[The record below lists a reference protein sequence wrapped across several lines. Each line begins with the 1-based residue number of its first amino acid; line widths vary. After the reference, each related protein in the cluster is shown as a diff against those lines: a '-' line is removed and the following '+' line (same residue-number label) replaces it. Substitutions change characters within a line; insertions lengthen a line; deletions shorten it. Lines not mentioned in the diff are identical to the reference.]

1 MPEQGSFNSL
11 WADAVVEYEKQ
22 TDRKIDH
29 DDTFREFK
37 NLEDLQRAIEKQ
49 KEHFGTFRSEHR
61 RIYSALKKCIAP
73 MEPLLEVVQKGIGN
87 TPYAPAS
94 AVFGAASYLLQAS
107 TSVSKSYDGIEEL
120 FQQMSDI
127 TVRLK
132 EYECKNIESSL
143 SKKMTDILAFFLD
156 IIGKAEAAINR
167 KRFKQWAKSVFL
179 KDDSISSSVIKL
191 QKYVEAE
198 LGLVIAL
205 TYGRVKDVQE
215 IATDTQADVKLVKAD
230 VNDILTN
237 QRNDR
242 QRAFSEADEKK
253 LSDAL
258 KTNTVEEVARE
269 HAGNWEKLTKG
280 TAVWIRDD
288 VMFQAWEQEKAPCL
302 WVFGKPG
309 VGKTMLAARTIET
322 LQNKYPQH
330 SDIPSLTSVSY
341 LYFKDDNPKL
351 QDCAQMWKTA
361 ALQITKAN
369 DRFKK
374 HVLAT
379 IEKKQET
386 FVSAKLIWRHL
397 FLDFFEEDVSSQNLT
412 SLAFIVIDGLDEA
425 PQAERVKLLT
435 CLAELVNR
443 GTSQSKC
450 RIQVAVFARPDV
462 RGDPGFEKVSFRM
475 QERLIEVTP
484 DRNTVDIDL
493 YIKQRLSDVS
503 VLQLLKKRRATKEF
517 QSLAKLVYNSVH
529 SKSQGMFLWAR
540 LVFDQIR
547 ASPSPEAIKASLQG
561 APEGLDDMLYH
572 VFKRLEVDEQMHRS
586 YLKILL
592 TWIFCAYR
600 PFHVSELFVLLIISA
615 SQHCYMIEDDLR
627 ARYSSLFDVTGSF
640 ADSESDQEQITIKE
654 DGAADDVS
662 DFGFL
667 DNEDSGNDENAE
679 DESNT
684 SEGNDDET
692 RSEVENTAT
701 TSQEEE
707 YTFNIPPHWHEATV
721 TFSHARIRDYLKTEG
736 DPSTRRWH
744 DSSVVPDDTNTAR
757 LVIVL
762 ACFRLLTTSI
772 TDTYSVSSLKFYAK
786 INWIKHLVEID
797 FSRIPKAAAVPLAR
811 QLSNLFYDGP
821 CLLRTSFGARNEF
834 IETWFSVSKYSSLVR
849 KIIGDYVENLDGD
862 QREWALT
869 AAKSTR
875 TLFQPLMATC
885 ASTWLSKEGWDDPAY
900 LDKSEREVWI
910 MYACSTLTDDGKNE
924 GSVDIF
930 NVDNGFWNIALDT
943 LEFLANIE
951 PVPKSAHF
959 YAGLAW
965 IMMEAEEATYTDRA
979 IEYFK
984 KALELLPGGWMA
996 MEGLAR
1002 CYGEN
1007 LGEYETAIHWMED
1020 AIHNLPRTDDLSG
1033 IDFYLETR
1041 ISDWKLQ
1048 LGDDQ
1053 ESVEIAQTSYES
1065 GKGFSYGN
1073 GTASDS
1079 SILRSIKHYIEALF
1093 RTVQYGRIVEL
1104 LHDLDAR
1111 DTEEQN
1117 TSLWTVFLR
1126 HQIDE
1131 YYAVDLFTKI
1141 GKITRELKS
1150 ESLQEFM
1157 RASIQK
1163 AKNLNSNTIADY
1175 QPIWLADQLAE
1186 WQYHYAPNPQES
1198 IKMWDRIVTLVDQSN
1213 EVVQQSQNW
1222 FRSKAAGYL
1231 AMIYFNTAKEKFD
1244 ADKDASVDIVKIE
1257 DLAQHTQGSK
1267 RYYRASYPALVL
1279 GLWLH
1284 EYMKADREVWS
1295 ACIRPSVK
1303 QALYLLSD
1311 EDPWNDQ
1318 EAYSQL
1324 GEALFAAGDIL
1335 NASIA
1340 YGMTLKPLEDYRKGF
1355 ERQEIRDAQESIPV
1369 ETETGEQESEHTK
1382 EGMSNQ
1388 QTAET
1393 YTVDSIREDVAEL
1406 EEGNEPRQST
1416 NDKGSIQEEDKIGE
1430 AQVAASHLSGGNG
1443 NNSDNEEE
1451 VNKNN
1456 GGSENDE
1463 NNEDSDD
1470 SDSPDESVNP
1480 KYTGFGYWWTCDGP
1494 CKTPQ
1499 SDYAEL
1505 WCCRVCGDSCFCEQ
1519 CIELHRRDEIPA
1531 RICAVDHPLVRIF
1544 PMIEEAKELT
1554 EALVE
1559 RRFEVQQRW
1568 LDALRKVWED

>member
-1 MPEQGSFNSL
+1 MSLKMPEREAFNSL
-11 WADAVVEYEKQ
+11 WADAVIEYEKQ

-29 DDTFREFK
+29 DNAFREFK
-37 NLEDLQRAIEKQ
+37 NLEDLERAIEKQ
-49 KEHFGTFRSEHR
+49 KEHFGAFRSEHR

-107 TSVSKSYDGIEEL
+107 TSVSRSYDGIEEL

-132 EYECKNIESSL
+132 EYECKKIESSL

-156 IIGKAEAAINR
+156 IIGKVEAAINR

-179 KDDSISSSVIKL
+179 KDDSISSSVTKL

-215 IATDTQADVKLVKAD
+215 IASDTQADVKLVKAD

-341 LYFKDDNPKL
+341 LYFKDHNPKL

-379 IEKKQET
+379 IEKKQDT

-397 FLDFFEEDVSSQNLT
+397 FLDFFEEDVSSQTLT

-435 CLAELVNR
+435 CLAELVNH
-443 GTSQSKC
+443 GTNQRKC

-493 YIKQRLSDVS
+493 YIKQRLGDVS
-503 VLQLLKKRRATKEF
+503 VLQLLKKRKATKEF
-517 QSLAKLVYNSVH
+517 QMLAKLIYNSVH

-592 TWIFCAYR
+592 TWVFCAYR
-600 PFHVSELFVLLIISA
+600 PFYVSELFVLLIISA

-627 ARYSSLFDVTGSF
+627 ARYSSLFDITGSF
-640 ADSESDQEQITIKE
+640 VEPESDQEQITINE
-654 DGAADDVS
+654 DEAADDGS

-667 DNEDSGNDENAE
+667 DNEDSGNDEDAE
-679 DESNT
+679 DASNT
-684 SEGNDDET
+684 LDGNDDE
-692 RSEVENTAT
+692 SQSQVENTAI
-701 TSQEEE
+701 TSQGEED
-707 YTFNIPPHWHEATV
+707 TFNIPHHWHEATV

-744 DSSVVPDDTNTAR
+744 DSSVVPDDTNTVR

-772 TDTYSVSSLKFYAK
+772 TDTYSVYSLKFYAK

-849 KIIGDYVENLDGD
+849 KIIGDYVENLDGN
-862 QREWALT
+862 QKEWALT

-875 TLFQPLMATC
+875 TLFQPLMAIC
-885 ASTWLSKEGWDDPAY
+885 ASTWLTKEGWDDPAY

-910 MYACSTLTDDGKNE
+910 MYACSTLVSHLVFDR
-924 GSVDIF
+924 
-930 NVDNGFWNIALDT
+930 
-943 LEFLANIE
+943 
-951 PVPKSAHF
+951 VP
-959 YAGLAW
+959 W
-965 IMMEAEEATYTDRA
+965 ISNSCRPTMETTKVR
-979 IEYFK
+979 
-984 KALELLPGGWMA
+984 L
-996 MEGLAR
+996 
-1002 CYGEN
+1002 
-1007 LGEYETAIHWMED
+1007 
-1020 AIHNLPRTDDLSG
+1020 
-1033 IDFYLETR
+1033 
-1041 ISDWKLQ
+1041 
-1048 LGDDQ
+1048 
-1053 ESVEIAQTSYES
+1053 
-1065 GKGFSYGN
+1065 
-1073 GTASDS
+1073 
-1079 SILRSIKHYIEALF
+1079 
-1093 RTVQYGRIVEL
+1093 
-1104 LHDLDAR
+1104 
-1111 DTEEQN
+1111 
-1117 TSLWTVFLR
+1117 TSLMLTMAFG
-1126 HQIDE
+1126 I
-1131 YYAVDLFTKI
+1131 
-1141 GKITRELKS
+1141 
-1150 ESLQEFM
+1150 
-1157 RASIQK
+1157 
-1163 AKNLNSNTIADY
+1163 
-1175 QPIWLADQLAE
+1175 
-1186 WQYHYAPNPQES
+1186 
-1198 IKMWDRIVTLVDQSN
+1198 
-1213 EVVQQSQNW
+1213 
-1222 FRSKAAGYL
+1222 FR
-1231 AMIYFNTAKEKFD
+1231 
-1244 ADKDASVDIVKIE
+1244 
-1257 DLAQHTQGSK
+1257 
-1267 RYYRASYPALVL
+1267 
-1279 GLWLH
+1279 W
-1284 EYMKADREVWS
+1284 
-1295 ACIRPSVK
+1295 
-1303 QALYLLSD
+1303 
-1311 EDPWNDQ
+1311 
-1318 EAYSQL
+1318 
-1324 GEALFAAGDIL
+1324 
-1335 NASIA
+1335 
-1340 YGMTLKPLEDYRKGF
+1340 
-1355 ERQEIRDAQESIPV
+1355 IP
-1369 ETETGEQESEHTK
+1369 
-1382 EGMSNQ
+1382 
-1388 QTAET
+1388 
-1393 YTVDSIREDVAEL
+1393 
-1406 EEGNEPRQST
+1406 
-1416 NDKGSIQEEDKIGE
+1416 
-1430 AQVAASHLSGGNG
+1430 
-1443 NNSDNEEE
+1443 
-1451 VNKNN
+1451 
-1456 GGSENDE
+1456 
-1463 NNEDSDD
+1463 
-1470 SDSPDESVNP
+1470 
-1480 KYTGFGYWWTCDGP
+1480 
-1494 CKTPQ
+1494 
-1499 SDYAEL
+1499 
-1505 WCCRVCGDSCFCEQ
+1505 
-1519 CIELHRRDEIPA
+1519 
-1531 RICAVDHPLVRIF
+1531 
-1544 PMIEEAKELT
+1544 
-1554 EALVE
+1554 
-1559 RRFEVQQRW
+1559 
-1568 LDALRKVWED
+1568 

>member
-1 MPEQGSFNSL
+1 MPEQGAFNSL

-22 TDRKIDH
+22 TDRKVDH
-29 DDTFREFK
+29 DDAFREFK
-37 NLEDLQRAIEKQ
+37 SLEELEYAIENQ
-49 KEHFGTFRSEHR
+49 KEHFVTFRSEHR
-61 RIYSALKKCIAP
+61 RIYSALKNCIAP
-73 MEPLLEVVQKGIGN
+73 MEPLLEIVQKGIGN

-120 FQQMSDI
+120 FRQMSDI

-132 EYECKNIESSL
+132 EYESKNIDSSL

-179 KDDSISSSVIKL
+179 KDDSISSSVTKL

-205 TYGRVKDVQE
+205 TYGRVKDVQG

-258 KTNTVEEVARE
+258 KTDTVEAVARE

-374 HVLAT
+374 HVLAI
-379 IEKKQET
+379 IEKKQDT
-386 FVSAKLIWRHL
+386 FVSARLIWRHL
-397 FLDFFEEDVSSQNLT
+397 FLDFFQEDVSSQTLT

-443 GTSQSKC
+443 GTNQSKC

-493 YIKQRLSDVS
+493 YIKQRLGDVS
-503 VLQLLKKRRATKEF
+503 VLQLLKKRKATKEF
-517 QSLAKLVYNSVH
+517 QTLAKLIYNSVH

-561 APEGLDDMLYH
+561 APKGLDDMLYH

-592 TWIFCAYR
+592 TWVFCAYR
-600 PFHVSELFVLLIISA
+600 PFHVSELFVLIIVSA

-627 ARYSSLFDVTGSF
+627 ARYSSLFDITGSF
-640 ADSESDQEQITIKE
+640 AESKSDQEQIVINE
-654 DGAADDVS
+654 DEATDDVS
-662 DFGFL
+662 DLDFL

-679 DESNT
+679 DESNL
-684 SEGNDDET
+684 SDGNDDDEYQSQT
-692 RSEVENTAT
+692 EDKAI

-707 YTFNIPPHWHEATV
+707 DTFNIPDHWHEATV

-736 DPSTRRWH
+736 DPSTRRWK

-772 TDTYSVSSLKFYAK
+772 TDTYGVYSLKFYAK

-797 FSRIPKAAAVPLAR
+797 FSMIPKAAAVPLAC
-811 QLSNLFYDGP
+811 QLSNLFYNGSK
-821 CLLRTSFGARNEF
+821 LLQTSIQAGNEF

-849 KIIGDYVENLDGD
+849 KIIGDYVENVAEN

-875 TLFQPLMATC
+875 TLFQPLMAAC
-885 ASTWLSKEGWDDPAY
+885 ARTWLTKEGWDDPAY
-900 LDKSEREVWI
+900 LDKSERVVWI
-910 MYACSTLTDDGKNE
+910 MYACNTSTNDGNNE
-924 GSVDIF
+924 GSVDIDIF
-930 NVDNGFWNIALDT
+930 DVNNGFDNIPLDT
-943 LEFLANIE
+943 LESLANVE

-965 IMMEAEEATYTDRA
+965 IMMEAEEAEYTDRA
-979 IEYFK
+979 IKYFK
-984 KALELLPGGWMA
+984 KALDLLPGGWMA

-1020 AIHNLPRTDDLSG
+1020 AIFNLPQTDDLAG
-1033 IDFYLETR
+1033 VDFYLETR
-1041 ISDWKLQ
+1041 ISDWKLK

-1065 GKGFSYGN
+1065 GKSFKYGN

-1093 RTVQYGRIVEL
+1093 RTVQYSRIVEL
-1104 LHDLDAR
+1104 LQDLDRR
-1111 DTEEQN
+1111 DTWEQN
-1117 TSLWTVFLR
+1117 TSLWIVFLR
-1126 HQIDE
+1126 HQIDG
-1131 YYAVDLFTKI
+1131 YYAVDLFNKI
-1141 GKITRELKS
+1141 GKMTQELNN
-1150 ESLQEFM
+1150 ESLQDFM
-1157 RASIQK
+1157 RASVQK
-1163 AKNLNSNTIADY
+1163 ATNLNSNSIADY
-1175 QPIWLADQLAE
+1175 QPIWLADQIAE
-1186 WQYHYAPNPQES
+1186 WQYHYAPNPEES
-1198 IKMWDRIVTLVDQSN
+1198 IEMWDRIVTLVDQSN

-1231 AMIYFNTAKEKFD
+1231 AMVYFNIAKDKFD
-1244 ADKDASVDIVKIE
+1244 VGRDASVYIAKIE

-1284 EYMKADREVWS
+1284 EYIKVKEEVWS

-1335 NASIA
+1335 NGSVA
-1340 YGMTLKPLEDYRKGF
+1340 YGVTLKPLEEYRKGL
-1355 ERQEIRDAQESIPV
+1355 ERRQSEDAQEPIPV
-1369 ETETGEQESEHTK
+1369 V
-1382 EGMSNQ
+1382 N
-1388 QTAET
+1388 
-1393 YTVDSIREDVAEL
+1393 SIEENVGEL
-1406 EEGNEPRQST
+1406 EEVNDPQQST
-1416 NDKGSIQEEDKIGE
+1416 YDKGYIQEEDKIGE
-1430 AQVAASHLSGGNG
+1430 AQAAAPHQSGSNG
-1443 NNSDNEEE
+1443 NKSDNEEE
-1451 VNKNN
+1451 VIKND
-1456 GGSENDE
+1456 GGSEDDE
-1463 NNEDSDD
+1463 NNNEDN
-1470 SDSPDESVNP
+1470 DESVNP
-1480 KYTGFGYWWTCDGP
+1480 KYAGFGYWWTCDGP

-1499 SDYAEL
+1499 SDYVEL

-1519 CIELHRRDEIPA
+1519 CIELHRRDEIPT

-1554 EALVE
+1554 NALVE
-1559 RRFEVQQRW
+1559 RKFEVQQRW
-1568 LDALRKVWED
+1568 LDSLRKVWKD